1 MLERKLILFSFP
13 KRKWPYESK
22 KEPERSLVAHYL
34 SFPYKTKGHIAVN
47 IFLTNYLS
55 TDVLLMLQTGA
66 T

>member
-1 MLERKLILFSFP
+1 MEMTVWKQ
-13 KRKWPYESK
+13 
-22 KEPERSLVAHYL
+22 EPERSLVAHYL

-55 TDVLLMLQTGA
+55 TDILLMLQTGA